1 MPFEDSRGQ
10 HSRVMKSQRPGIDEE
25 DDDDEDDEGSSEKR
39 SVKRAPRIRLVA
51 TVDPEDP
58 EYSSEEKLK
67 ELEALYEQSFHDLE
81 EGEIVRGRVLD
92 VSATGV
98 LVDVG
103 FKSEGVISADEFP
116 GIGDIKVGDEIE
128 VFLEKMESQDGLV
141 VLSKQRAD
149 FVKVWDRVKE
159 AADAGTIVEG
169 RLLRKIKGGVVA
181 DLYGVEAFLPGSQI
195 SIRQVH
201 NLDDLFNQT
210 LRFKIIK
217 LNKRRR
223 NIVISRRAVL
233 EEEREKMKS
242 ELLTELEKGQVREGT
257 VKNITDFGAF
267 VDLGGIDG
275 LLHITDMS
283 WGRVSHPS
291 EVVKIGERVKV
302 KVLNFDRERER
313 ISLGMKQLQAY
324 PWEGVEEKFPVNTRV
339 KGKVVSI
346 TDYGAFIELE
356 EGVEG
361 LVHVSEMSWTR
372 HVRHPSKIV
381 NVGDAVEAVVLKVDK
396 EHEKISLGMKQI
408 EPDPWGTLDLK
419 YPPGTRLKGK
429 VRNLTNF
436 GAFVEIEDGIDGL
449 VHVSD
454 MSWTKRVMHPSEVVK
469 KGDEIDVV
477 VLKID
482 RDDRR
487 VSLGLKQTMA
497 DPWNEMTDHFPP
509 DHQVK
514 GIVRRLLD
522 KGVVVDLGDEIEGF
536 VPISQLGVDNLTKP
550 GEMFKE
556 GDEIPLSVMRVDSDQ
571 HRIVLS
577 VRRHLE
583 LADEEQVREFHARFS
598 QRHPVPATPA
608 PAAPAPKPV
617 EDAASAESKAKRKKK
632 GKDGSVADQAEA
644 DAMEE
649 AERIVA
655 PTHEE
660 AAAEAAAEAEAE
672 DAEATETEG

>member
-1 MPFEDSRGQ
+1 
-10 HSRVMKSQRPGIDEE
+10 
-25 DDDDEDDEGSSEKR
+25 
-39 SVKRAPRIRLVA
+39 
-51 TVDPEDP
+51 
-58 EYSSEEKLK
+58 
-67 ELEALYEQSFHDLE
+67 
-81 EGEIVRGRVLD
+81 
-92 VSATGV
+92 
-98 LVDVG
+98 
-103 FKSEGVISADEFP
+103 
-116 GIGDIKVGDEIE
+116 
-128 VFLEKMESQDGLV
+128 
-141 VLSKQRAD
+141 
-149 FVKVWDRVKE
+149 
-159 AADAGTIVEG
+159 
-169 RLLRKIKGGVVA
+169 
-181 DLYGVEAFLPGSQI
+181 
-195 SIRQVH
+195 
-201 NLDDLFNQT
+201 
-210 LRFKIIK
+210 
-217 LNKRRR
+217 
-223 NIVISRRAVL
+223 
-233 EEEREKMKS
+233 
-242 ELLTELEKGQVREGT
+242 
-257 VKNITDFGAF
+257 
-267 VDLGGIDG
+267 
-275 LLHITDMS
+275 
-283 WGRVSHPS
+283 
-291 EVVKIGERVKV
+291 
-302 KVLNFDRERER
+302 
-313 ISLGMKQLQAY
+313 
-324 PWEGVEEKFPVNTRV
+324 
-339 KGKVVSI
+339 
-346 TDYGAFIELE
+346 
-356 EGVEG
+356 
-361 LVHVSEMSWTR
+361 
-372 HVRHPSKIV
+372 
-381 NVGDAVEAVVLKVDK
+381 
-396 EHEKISLGMKQI
+396 
-408 EPDPWGTLDLK
+408 
-419 YPPGTRLKGK
+419 
-429 VRNLTNF
+429 
-436 GAFVEIEDGIDGL
+436 
-449 VHVSD
+449 

-583 LADEEQVREFHARFS
+583 LADEEQVREFHTRFS

-608 PAAPAPKPV
+608 PAAPVAPKPV

-672 DAEATETEG
+672 AEDAEATETES